1 MEAIKKKRLSEIG
14 AKEIKRYIKREKL
27 KSGDKLPSI
36 AELVGILQIGRSSL
50 REALQLLE
58 TQGAIEV
65 LNGKGTFIK
74 DMKPFQI
81 QLSFEVEDEKNFLLE
96 VLEVREA
103 LEGKAVQLAVH
114 AANEEDIKKMQA
126 HLKSYVQFI
135 NEEKRD
141 EANHADASFHQAIY
155 RASKNTMLESMID
168 SVWETFHRF
177 WNRPF
182 GKEDIFDESYP
193 HHETLLQ
200 AIKERDTNKAG
211 SAFEKIMKSVRDSI
225 LEIRA

>member
-81 QLSFEVEDEKNFLLE
+81 QLSFEVENEKNFLLE

-114 AANEEDIKKMQA
+114 AANEEDIKRMQV

-135 NEEKRD
+135 KEEKRD
-141 EANHADASFHQAIY
+141 EANQADASFHQAIY

-168 SVWETFHRF
+168 SVWETCHKF
-177 WNRPF
+177 WNGPF

-200 AIKERDTNKAG
+200 AIRERDTDKAG
-211 SAFEKIMKSVRDSI
+211 IAFEKIMKSVRDSI